1 MNATIA
7 LILRLLLIFLSYL
20 FVGWIG
26 YTVFM
31 DLKQN
36 LHRNKN
42 VSVTPITL
50 STEDSEEIFHMS
62 EIMLGRDPACE
73 FPLSDDAISL
83 RHCKLNY
90 HHKQWWA
97 EDLNSTNGTYLNN
110 SLIETPIVLAS
121 GDELKLGRIKIT
133 ITIN

>member
-42 VSVTPITL
+42 MSVTPITL
-50 STEDSEEIFHMS
+50 SSEDSEEIFHMS
-62 EIMLGRDPACE
+62 EIWLGRDPACE

-83 RHCKLNY
+83 RHCKINN

-97 EDLNSTNGTYLNN
+97 EDLNSTNGTYLNK

-121 GDELKLGRIKIT
+121 GDELKLGRTKIT

>member
-83 RHCKLNY
+83 RHCKLR
-90 HHKQWWA
+90 
-97 EDLNSTNGTYLNN
+97 SG
-110 SLIETPIVLAS
+110 LATAVT
-121 GDELKLGRIKIT
+121 E
-133 ITIN
+133 

>member
-36 LHRNKN
+36 LHRTKS

-50 STEDSEEIFHMS
+50 STEDSEEIFHMP
-62 EIMLGRDPACE
+62 EIILGRDPACE

-83 RHCKLNY
+83 RHCKINY

-121 GDELKLGRIKIT
+121 GDELKLGRTKIT

>member
-50 STEDSEEIFHMS
+50 SSEDSEEIFHMS

>member
-1 MNATIA
+1 VNATIA